1 VRQHDQRANTN
12 NLNDR
17 LLMLNQSYS
26 IQKFSENLSKTN
38 TTKQLIELIQSHPS
52 LDLSVD
58 FRFVEGCWYV
68 GEDLFSPC
76 TKLML
81 MPKLL
86 INGESIER
94 PWHAVEVDGM
104 QSLQADFLRG
114 LKEAF

>member
-1 VRQHDQRANTN
+1 
-12 NLNDR
+12 
-17 LLMLNQSYS
+17 MLNQSYS

-38 TTKQLIELIQSHPS
+38 TTKQLIELIQSHPN
-52 LDLSVD
+52 LDLYVD

-68 GEDLFSPC
+68 RDDMFSTC

-86 INGESIER
+86 VNGESIDK
-94 PWHAVEVDGM
+94 PWHAVQVNGM

>member
-1 VRQHDQRANTN
+1 
-12 NLNDR
+12 
-17 LLMLNQSYS
+17 MLNQSYS

-38 TTKQLIELIQSHPS
+38 TTKQLIELIQSHPN

-68 GEDLFSPC
+68 RDDMFSPC

-81 MPKLL
+81 MPKLI

-94 PWHAVEVDGM
+94 PWHAVKVNGM
-104 QSLQADFLRG
+104 QSLQADFLDG
-114 LKEAF
+114 LKEALV

>member
-1 VRQHDQRANTN
+1 MHES
-12 NLNDR
+12 
-17 LLMLNQSYS
+17 SYS

-81 MPKLL
+81 MPKLI

-94 PWHAVEVDGM
+94 PWHPVKVDGM
-104 QSLQADFLRG
+104 QSLQADFLDGIR
-114 LKEAF
+114 EALV

>member
-1 VRQHDQRANTN
+1 
-12 NLNDR
+12 
-17 LLMLNQSYS
+17 MLNQAYS
-26 IQKFSENLSKTN
+26 HEKFFSNLSQTN
-38 TTKQLIELIQSHPS
+38 TTKQLIELIQSHPN
-52 LDLSVD
+52 LDLYVD

-68 GEDLFSPC
+68 RDDMFSPC

-94 PWHAVEVDGM
+94 PWHAVKVDVM